1 MMKLNHRYGRNL
13 RHSLSFYLSATIL
26 TALGVVFLI
35 SMYSGFFAIDT
46 GFAEIMEA
54 ENVEDARLHENYRR
68 PAPERPPSTWSWRK
82 SVMWISRK
90 SFHSQGF
97 AEAKKIR
104 WLCLRAMV

>member
-46 GFAEIMEA
+46 GFEYFKDTPC
-54 ENVEDARLHENYRR
+54 NTVK
-68 PAPERPPSTWSWRK
+68 T
-82 SVMWISRK
+82 
-90 SFHSQGF
+90 
-97 AEAKKIR
+97 
-104 WLCLRAMV
+104 C